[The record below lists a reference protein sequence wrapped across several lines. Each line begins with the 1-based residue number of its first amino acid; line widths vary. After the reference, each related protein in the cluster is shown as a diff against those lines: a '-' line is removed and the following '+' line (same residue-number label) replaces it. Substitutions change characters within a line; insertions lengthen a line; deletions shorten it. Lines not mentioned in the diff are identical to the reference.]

1 LWISRWQGLQYLL
14 GSYKVPYYMVTTAL
28 NQAQKSLLSR
38 CTKKTSGRITRG
50 VIVANAQPLQ
60 QQQKS
65 AAVANGG
72 AVVDSTK
79 KKNPS
84 PAVNLIPNN
93 GR

>member
-1 LWISRWQGLQYLL
+1 
-14 GSYKVPYYMVTTAL
+14 MVATVL
-28 NQAQKSLLSR
+28 NQAQKSLSIR
-38 CTKKTSGRITRG
+38 CTKKTSSRITRG

-60 QQQKS
+60 QHQKS
-65 AAVANGG
+65 AAVANGV
-72 AVVDSTK
+72 AVVESSE